1 MNRSEGTRS
10 RLLVVDDDQLTLRM
24 LGRALEQAGF
34 QVESALDG
42 AEALSK
48 LAESPY
54 DGVVADGVMPLVDG
68 YELCRLI
75 KEDSATQD
83 LPVIIYTGD
92 PNPVNRLWARIC
104 GADLFLTKQPDLGP
118 LLTAVK
124 ALPRRPEAQPQAG
137 GFTLGN
143 THHIQSRLAQQL
155 QRRLLENALRT
166 AVGNLY
172 EHVREPEAAAWALGS
187 VLSELALEGALF
199 VILPLAAG
207 RRGFLMSEQH
217 VPQALLEAELGAL
230 GLQADDLTWSR
241 REGRAESLSAQDLDH
256 HAFLLSDPGSA
267 AFGWW
272 GVMAPRTIL
281 SCYLP
286 LFNAADEEFQRVY
299 RTMMLLDQ
307 LQAANEARTQF
318 VRTVSHEIRNPLTAA
333 QAALELIDEGLCD
346 AASPKGQKLIAT
358 ARRSIRRLLSLAT
371 GVLDLEKI
379 EAGEFVGERQPV
391 NLVDLCRNLQEEF
404 APLAQDRGLTLNLDL
419 RGTDHQVEADP
430 ERLAQCVINLLS
442 NALAHGPRDS
452 EILLRLEGSAEQ
464 CCLSVIDQGPG
475 VPLLFQPRLFQKFQQ
490 SEPGR
495 KQGTGLGLAITRALA
510 EQMGAELGYRDNPE
524 GGAVFFLNLP
534 CRVQTGSPAQD

>member
-1 MNRSEGTRS
+1 MNHAEISRS

-34 QVESALDG
+34 QVETALDG

-118 LLTAVK
+118 LLQAVK
-124 ALPRRPEAQPQAG
+124 ALPRRPEAHPQAG
-137 GFTLGN
+137 AFAPGN
-143 THHIQSRLAQQL
+143 AQHIQSRLAQQL
-155 QRRLLENALRT
+155 QRRLLENALRA
-166 AVGNLY
+166 AVSNLY
-172 EHVREPEAAAWALGS
+172 EHVRSPEAAAWSLGT
-187 VLSELALEGALF
+187 VLGELVLEGALF
-199 VILPLAAG
+199 VILPLASG
-207 RRGFLMSEQH
+207 RQGFLMSDH
-217 VPQALLEAELGAL
+217 PVPQELLETELEAIGVRSEEVC
-230 GLQADDLTWSR
+230 WSR
-241 REGRAESLSAQDLDH
+241 REGKAEPLSASDLDH
-256 HAFLLSDPGSA
+256 HAFLLSDPGSP

-272 GVMAPRTIL
+272 GVLAPRTIL

-286 LFNAADEEFQRVY
+286 LFNAADDEFQRVY

-307 LQAANEARTQF
+307 LQAVNEARTQF

-346 AASPKGQKLIAT
+346 GASPKGQQLIAT
-358 ARRSIRRLLSLAT
+358 ARRSIRRLLSLST

-379 EAGEFVGERQPV
+379 EAGEFVWERQPV
-391 NLVDLCRNLQEEF
+391 DLQRLCRDLVEEF
-404 APLAQDRGLTLNLDL
+404 APLAQDRGLSLELVI
-419 RGTDHQVEADP
+419 RGTEITVEADP
-430 ERLAQCVINLLS
+430 ERLAQCVINLLA
-442 NALAHGPRDS
+442 NALAHGPAGSRV
-452 EILLRLEGSAEQ
+452 LLRLEAEAGC

-475 VPLLFQPRLFQKFQQ
+475 VPAGFQPRLFQKFQQ
-490 SEPGR
+490 SEPCR

-510 EQMGAELGYRDNPE
+510 EQMGAELAYRDNPE
-524 GGAVFFLNLP
+524 GGAVFFVRLP
-534 CRVQTGSPAQD
+534 CLVQTGSPAQD